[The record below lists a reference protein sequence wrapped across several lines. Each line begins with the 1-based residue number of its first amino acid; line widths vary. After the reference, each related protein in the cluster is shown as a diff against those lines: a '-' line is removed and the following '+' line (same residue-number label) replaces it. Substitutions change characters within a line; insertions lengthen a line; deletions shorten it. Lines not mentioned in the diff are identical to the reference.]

1 MARWPHDDPASLA
14 AFYGDPEKGEPGNQL
29 VPVVPPFQMYYAGK
43 PIKSIRF
50 HRKAADA
57 LKAALDEIWE
67 ACGRDQ
73 ATVDRLRISHYS
85 GAYNPRYVRGYE
97 PGNPQ
102 GRTPRWSNH
111 AYGAAI
117 DFDAAHNGFGT
128 GRGTMPQSVIDA
140 FKRQG
145 ALWGGDYKGRTDP
158 MHFEFCSRDGAA
170 QPVPPPV
177 KPKQQPPKAEPID
190 PPHAGGEQEPPPAE
204 EPVSPPATAPA
215 SPGFFRRV
223 RNWVTGAASTF
234 GLGGLGM
241 LTDWQFAALLL
252 GFALL
257 CVGVAF
263 CVALWLFGKQNVA
276 DWVARNIA

>member
-14 AFYGDPEKGEPGNQL
+14 AFYGDPEKGEPGKQL
-29 VPVVPPFQMYYAGK
+29 VRVVPPFQMYYSGK
-43 PIKSIRF
+43 PIETILF

-57 LKAALDEIWE
+57 LKAALDEIWD

-73 ATVDRLRISHYS
+73 ATVDRLGISHYS

-117 DFDAAHNGFGT
+117 DLDAEHNGFGA
-128 GRGTMPQSVIDA
+128 GHGTMPQSVIDA

-158 MHFEFCSRDGAA
+158 MHFEFCSRDGAV

-177 KPKQQPPKAEPID
+177 KPQPKPAPID
-190 PPHAGGEQEPPPAE
+190 PPYAGGEQEPPPAD
-204 EPVSPPATAPA
+204 EPVPPPAPAPA
-215 SPGFFRRV
+215 TPGFFGRI
-223 RNWVTGAASTF
+223 RNWVVGALSSIGF
-234 GLGGLGM
+234 GGVGALA
-241 LTDWQFAALLL
+241 DWKIAALLL
-252 GFALL
+252 GFLLTLSAL
-257 CVGVAF
+257 AF
-263 CVALWLFGKQNVA
+263 GIALWLFGKQRVA